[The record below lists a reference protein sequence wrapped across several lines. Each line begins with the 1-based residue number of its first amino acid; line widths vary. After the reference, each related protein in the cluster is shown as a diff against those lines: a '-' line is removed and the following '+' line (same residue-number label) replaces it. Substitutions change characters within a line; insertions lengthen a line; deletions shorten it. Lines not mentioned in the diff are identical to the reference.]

1 MEKIGLKI
9 EGSLVNSQSQKAGF
23 KYTLSQE
30 DFIIKIK
37 EERVNKK
44 DWLISFLYF
53 ICNQK

>member
-9 EGSLVNSQSQKAGF
+9 EGSLVNSQSQKASF
-23 KYTLSQE
+23 KYTLIKE

-44 DWLISFLYF
+44 D
-53 ICNQK
+53 